1 MNSFALRAV
10 GNLARNPEVVS
21 NDIVTVIRFCLVGQD
36 QPGKDEPWAPREIS
50 TSLWFYAF
58 DQIATSILANARKSD
73 QLILEARLSAANKIA
88 KDGNRL
94 QEVDFI
100 VTGLKYG
107 ARNGGGSTGAAVMRC
122 PPPPSPLSE
131 TTAEVK
137 VVMG

>member
-1 MNSFALRAV
+1 MNSFTLRAV

-21 NDIVTVIRFCLVGQD
+21 NDIVTVVRFCLVGQD

-58 DQIATSILANARKSD
+58 DQIATSMLANARKGD
-73 QLILEARLSAANKIA
+73 QLILEARPSVPNKIM

-100 VTGLKYG
+100 VTGLRYG
-107 ARNGGGSTGAAVMRC
+107 ARVSGGFSGAGAMSGPPAV
-122 PPPPSPLSE
+122 PPPE
-131 TTAEVK
+131 TQAAEAAA
-137 VVMG
+137 